1 MTRTRFALPAALAL
15 VLTTAPAFADGPAP
29 AMDPGHTLLTVNAE
43 GKSTRTPDVAV
54 FSAGVTSQAET
65 ASAALTANAHDMSAV
80 IASLK
85 RAGIADRDIQTSNL
99 NLDPIYS
106 EPRRLPDGS
115 TEQGP
120 QKIVAYRVNNTVT
133 VRQRKLDQYGRVI
146 DTLVS
151 SGANQVNGPSF
162 SVDSPGAA
170 QDEARTDAVAK
181 ARARADLYAHAAG
194 LHVVRILSIAESGGY
209 NGPQP
214 VMYMRKA
221 MVADASPVSAGEVE
235 IGANVV
241 VQFELAQ

>member
-1 MTRTRFALPAALAL
+1 MSSRFALPTVLALAL
-15 VLTTAPAFADGPAP
+15 SAAPAFAEGPAP
-29 AMDPGHTLLTVNAE
+29 TMDPGHTLLTINAE
-43 GKSTRTPDVAV
+43 GKSTRTPDIAV

-65 ASAALTANAHDMSAV
+65 ASAALAANSHDMSAV

-99 NLDPIYS
+99 NLEPIYA
-106 EPRRLPDGS
+106 ETRRLPDGS

-133 VRQRKLDQYGRVI
+133 VKQRKLDQFGRVI
-146 DTLVS
+146 DTLVA

-162 SVDSPGAA
+162 SMDSPDAA
-170 QDEARTDAVAK
+170 QDEARTNAIAK

-194 LHVVRILSIAESGGY
+194 LHVVRVLSVAESGGY
-209 NGPQP
+209 SGPQP
-214 VMYMRKA
+214 VMFRKA
-221 MVADASPVSAGEVE
+221 AMAMDTPVAPGELE
-235 IGANVV
+235 LGANVV